1 MATQNGASVTELV
14 AATVTAAAA
23 LTKANAEA
31 LAAANSRLT
40 DLDAEREE
48 LIKAITSLGGEV
60 TTRKVRKGRKANRT
74 GARASNSI
82 SLREAVARS
91 LTDTP
96 QSPTE
101 IQEKVVKQGYETGSP
116 NFAQMVS
123 QHLSNL
129 GKLRMG
135 KSPVAINEDRG
146 LWKAGSGMERYL
158 ANPDNAVEAE
168 D

>member
-1 MATQNGASVTELV
+1 MATQNGVSVTDLV
-14 AATVTAAAA
+14 AAAVAATAA
-23 LTKANAEA
+23 LTKANDEA
-31 LAAANSRLT
+31 LTAAKSRLSE
-40 DLDAEREE
+40 LDSEREG
-48 LIKAITSLGGEV
+48 LIETIASLGGEV